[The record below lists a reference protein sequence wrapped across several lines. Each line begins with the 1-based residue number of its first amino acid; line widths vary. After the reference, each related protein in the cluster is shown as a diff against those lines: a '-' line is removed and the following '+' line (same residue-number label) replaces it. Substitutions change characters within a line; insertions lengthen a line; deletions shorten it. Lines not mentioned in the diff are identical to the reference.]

1 MLLFDRTIQVWTIV
15 WVTRTFDDQQ
25 PPPTRV
31 GEDDLVDAIVAEYEP
46 IVARARRALAGVWHD
61 RKVSKTTLFVLMQL
75 EMHGPISMSRLAGLL
90 DAGLPNMTGIVTRME
105 ELGFVERVRDE
116 RDRRVVM
123 VRATA
128 RGSDMVEELEA
139 IRRQHLRQLVA
150 ELGSSDRQACLQAF
164 RALREAADRLDRG
177 DPPGHPD

>member
-1 MLLFDRTIQVWTIV
+1 MTAII
-15 WVTRTFDDQQ
+15 DDPQ
-25 PPPTRV
+25 PPTPGP

-46 IVARARRALAGVWHD
+46 IVARTRRALAGIWHD

-105 ELGFVERVRDE
+105 ELGFVERVRDD
-116 RDRRVVM
+116 RDRRVVL

-128 RGSDMVEELEA
+128 RGSEMVQELEA
-139 IRRQHLRQLVA
+139 IRRRQLRQLVV
-150 ELGSSDRQACLQAF
+150 ELAPSDRQACLQAF
-164 RALREAADRLDRG
+164 RALREAAERLDRDAAPDTPPAG
-177 DPPGHPD
+177 DDASHARSS

>member
-1 MLLFDRTIQVWTIV
+1 MTATI
-15 WVTRTFDDQQ
+15 DD
-25 PPPTRV
+25 PLPSAPGP
-31 GEDDLVDAIVAEYEP
+31 GEDDLIDAIVAEYEP
-46 IVARARRALAGVWHD
+46 IVARTRRALAGIWHD

-116 RDRRVVM
+116 RDRRVVL

-128 RGSDMVEELEA
+128 RGGEMVQELEA
-139 IRRQHLRQLVA
+139 IRRQHLRQLVV
-150 ELGSSDRQACLQAF
+150 ELDPSDRQACLQAF
-164 RALREAADRLDRG
+164 RALREAAERLDRG
-177 DPPGHPD
+177 AIPDTRPADGHAPHPRSS